1 MALNM
6 VWMLWEAGL
15 GFSTFSFAPGSEA
28 GDPGASLRSGPRNRH
43 SCSWHLLHRDVS
55 SESNIR
61 QSHVKGQK
69 SRVGMERLS
78 HQERLAHRAKVYSL
92 CAPDSD
98 CPGFQEPVDARD

>member
-1 MALNM
+1 M

-43 SCSWHLLHRDVS
+43 SCPWHLLHRDAS

-78 HQERLAHRAKVYSL
+78 HRERLAHRAKVYSL
-92 CAPDSD
+92 CAPDSG